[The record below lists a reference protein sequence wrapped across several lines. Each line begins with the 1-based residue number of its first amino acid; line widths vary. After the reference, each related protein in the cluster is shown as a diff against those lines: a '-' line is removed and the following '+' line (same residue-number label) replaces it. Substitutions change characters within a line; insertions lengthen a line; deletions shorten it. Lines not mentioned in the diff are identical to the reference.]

1 MKTVRWGILGCGAV
15 CERKSGPGMY
25 KTPHS
30 ELVAAMR
37 RNPAQL
43 EDFARRHGVRKT
55 YTDADALIADPEVD
69 IVYVA
74 TPHDSHRD
82 LALRVLRAG
91 KPVYIEKPMAMNAA
105 EAEEIL
111 AAAGRA
117 GQPVFVALYR
127 RALPYFRKVRELL
140 DAGTIGTPQTV
151 EMRFLRPA
159 SASDRDAEHL
169 PWRLRPEQG
178 GDGYFYDLAPH
189 MLDILD
195 FLLGEIDDARGY
207 KTNLGGLY
215 AASDTVAATLHF
227 RSGAAGT
234 ALWNFVAPETLRE
247 DAIVIAGS
255 RGTIRFSSF
264 RFDPIEVTTAAGV
277 ERYDIAP
284 PEHIQQPLIRTI
296 VDQLR
301 GEPVRCPSTGETAL
315 RTVRIMDRIMETR
328 L

>member
-1 MKTVRWGILGCGAV
+1 MDTVRWGILGCGAV
-15 CERKSGPGMY
+15 CERKSGPAMY

-37 RNPAQL
+37 RDRERL
-43 EDFARRHGVRKT
+43 EDFARRHGVRKI

-74 TPHDSHRD
+74 TPHDTHRD
-82 LALRVLRAG
+82 LALRVLAAG
-91 KPVYIEKPMAMNAA
+91 KPVYIEKPMAMSAA

-111 AAAGRA
+111 AAAERC
-117 GQPVFVALYR
+117 GQKVFVALYR

-151 EMRFLRPA
+151 EVRFLRPA
-159 SASDRDAEHL
+159 VAVDRDREHL
-169 PWRLRPEQG
+169 PWRLRLEQG

-195 FLLGEIDDARGY
+195 FLLGEIDDAQGF

-215 AASDTVAATLHF
+215 DVADTVSATLHF

-234 ALWNFVAPETLRE
+234 ALWSFVAPEQQRE
-247 DAIVIAGS
+247 DTIVIAGS
-255 RGTIRFSSF
+255 RGIVRFSSF

-277 ERYDIAP
+277 ERYEIAP

-296 VDQLR
+296 VDELR
-301 GEPVRCPSTGETAL
+301 GEGRCPSTGETAA
-315 RTVRIMDRIMETR
+315 RTVQIMDRIMQQR
-328 L
+328 F